1 YNWLASQPVILLV
14 LRVSFYS
21 LWLRTRRQFPANSPF
36 TQNYVQALTR
46 IATGEQQVNHAG
58 ATMGR
63 VVESIKNVSGIV
75 QEISVASAEQTR
87 GLEQINQ
94 AIAQIDEATQRN
106 AALVEE
112 ASAASSTMKQEAA
125 SLTQLVSTFKL
136 SSTAGTVV
144 AEIPRRQFETLP
156 A

>member
-1 YNWLASQPVILLV
+1 MAHRSASAAKEIE
-14 LRVSFYS
+14 
-21 LWLRTRRQFPANSPF
+21 
-36 TQNYVQALTR
+36 ALINQSVTR

-106 AALVEE
+106 A
-112 ASAASSTMKQEAA
+112 
-125 SLTQLVSTFKL
+125 
-136 SSTAGTVV
+136 
-144 AEIPRRQFETLP
+144 
-156 A
+156 

>member
-1 YNWLASQPVILLV
+1 
-14 LRVSFYS
+14 
-21 LWLRTRRQFPANSPF
+21 
-36 TQNYVQALTR
+36 
-46 IATGEQQVNHAG
+46 
-58 ATMGR
+58 MGR

-125 SLTQLVSTFKL
+125 SLTKLVSTFKL
-136 SSTAGTVV
+136 SSTAGAVV
-144 AEIPRRQFETLP
+144 AEIPQRQFEAMP

>member
-1 YNWLASQPVILLV
+1 
-14 LRVSFYS
+14 
-21 LWLRTRRQFPANSPF
+21 
-36 TQNYVQALTR
+36 R

-112 ASAASSTMKQEAA
+112 ASAASSTM
-125 SLTQLVSTFKL
+125 
-136 SSTAGTVV
+136 
-144 AEIPRRQFETLP
+144 
-156 A
+156 